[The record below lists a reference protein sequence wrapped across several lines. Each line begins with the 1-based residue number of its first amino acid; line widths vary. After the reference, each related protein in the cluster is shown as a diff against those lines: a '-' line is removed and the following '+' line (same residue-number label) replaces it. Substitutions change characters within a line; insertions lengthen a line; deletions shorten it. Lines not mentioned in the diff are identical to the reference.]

1 MRLEGKLTFY
11 LVLLILSSFFFSRK
25 RTSLQNFRVKHFM
38 WFDLFLPPY
47 ICENSEVCSLQ
58 TKSFIFLL
66 FVKDDMH
73 TTMMLLLHNIFWEK
87 ILRISFLSSKDFFIL
102 ACTPMSVIGS
112 LCIFVKGI
120 PAVSEARRTRPSSPK
135 PKKDVRLERWVKEAR
150 RSQEIFKI
158 QTHCLGWIIWKKCL
172 ASPPVLKKRPQ
183 NINVYVMLPSL
194 SLSLSCLS
202 LFFLSFFQQTLLHS
216 MPLFDGRE
224 WNLCKRRR
232 NCVCIFSEKESSR
245 KTGSKKYVI
254 FVTRLF
260 FTFQVVSVTYTR
272 SVILWWCSS
281 FLPNKEVTRD
291 WKIQYSK
298 QWFFFQ
304 VLPLEV
310 SSWFSLG
317 ILSSTFDSQYQT
329 YFNFH
334 RVSWEPL

>member
-1 MRLEGKLTFY
+1 
-11 LVLLILSSFFFSRK
+11 
-25 RTSLQNFRVKHFM
+25 
-38 WFDLFLPPY
+38 
-47 ICENSEVCSLQ
+47 
-58 TKSFIFLL
+58 
-66 FVKDDMH
+66 
-73 TTMMLLLHNIFWEK
+73 
-87 ILRISFLSSKDFFIL
+87 
-102 ACTPMSVIGS
+102 
-112 LCIFVKGI
+112 
-120 PAVSEARRTRPSSPK
+120 
-135 PKKDVRLERWVKEAR
+135 
-150 RSQEIFKI
+150 
-158 QTHCLGWIIWKKCL
+158 
-172 ASPPVLKKRPQ
+172 
-183 NINVYVMLPSL
+183 
-194 SLSLSCLS
+194 
-202 LFFLSFFQQTLLHS
+202 
-216 MPLFDGRE
+216 
-224 WNLCKRRR
+224 
-232 NCVCIFSEKESSR
+232 VCIFSEKESSR